1 MAHHPEVLGLRGS
14 GKERGEGWGSV
25 SAGVG
30 TAGGPGSG
38 LVPPGKGAALW
49 LLGATTAE
57 DGCLTITRHTSTRKY
72 PPLYGPHRPLFS
84 APAQAGLKPWRGDS
98 FINLG

>member
-1 MAHHPEVLGLRGS
+1 MAQHPEVLGLRGS

-49 LLGATTAE
+49 LLGATTQRKMDASRLPVIHQP
-57 DGCLTITRHTSTRKY
+57 GNIHPFMVLTGLY
-72 PPLYGPHRPLFS
+72 FPLLP
-84 APAQAGLKPWRGDS
+84 KPD
-98 FINLG
+98 